1 MTTYTRYIYE
11 ILIYCP
17 FILYQSQIHKIITVN
32 LSANNY
38 VNPLVAYKKQ
48 INELC
53 VNHKVKSLYA
63 FGSVLTDHFNNKSD
77 IDLIV
82 DFKEIDL
89 LDYADNYFDLKFSLQ
104 EIFNRSVD
112 LLEERAIKN
121 PYFKQALNQ
130 KKELVYG

>member
-1 MTTYTRYIYE
+1 M
-11 ILIYCP
+11 
-17 FILYQSQIHKIITVN
+17 
-32 LSANNY
+32 SANNY

-82 DFKEIDL
+82 DFNEIDL

>member
-1 MTTYTRYIYE
+1 
-11 ILIYCP
+11 
-17 FILYQSQIHKIITVN
+17 
-32 LSANNY
+32 